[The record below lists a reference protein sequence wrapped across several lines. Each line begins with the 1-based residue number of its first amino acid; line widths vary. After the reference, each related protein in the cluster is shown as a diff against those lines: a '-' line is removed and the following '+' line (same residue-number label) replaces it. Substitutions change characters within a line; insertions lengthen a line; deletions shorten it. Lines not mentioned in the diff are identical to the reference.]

1 MTAQAPPLPPPPP
14 GWIPPPSPPSRWRRF
29 RAWLSG
35 LFKRKPKAPEPAR
48 PSPSARWKSVIKAR
62 GIYLRALGKDPTDST
77 GKVAR
82 LKAGADAIAQEAERR
97 RIERDAVATR
107 VKAEAFTAAQHGSAY
122 YLARNIWYGI
132 PMTGEPEVIYPELTD
147 EAALTLGEWFEY
159 VAKHKKDGE
168 DEMIDHLKMLIPA
181 NPGTYQAWTSGLQ
194 RQRKRWAVE
203 TDEVVVNKHLFALEA
218 GGDLRR
224 LGPTDGKREPSPDP
238 GETGRLSPAGLQD
251 RSGRRRREA

>member
-1 MTAQAPPLPPPPP
+1 MAKKLHPLPPPPP
-14 GWIPPPSPPSRWRRF
+14 ALLPPPPAPSLWSRF
-29 RAWLSG
+29 RGWLSG
-35 LFKRKPKAPEPAR
+35 LFKRKPKAPEPAPIVPIAESER
-48 PSPSARWKSVIKAR
+48 EAVAKAR

-82 LKAGADAIAQEAERR
+82 LKAGADAIALEAERR

-147 EAALTLGEWFEY
+147 EDALTMGEWFEY

-181 NPGTYQAWTSGLQ
+181 NPGETYQAWTSRLK

-203 TDEVVVNKHLFALEA
+203 TDEVVVNKRLFA
-218 GGDLRR
+218 RW
-224 LGPTDGKREPSPDP
+224 K
-238 GETGRLSPAGLQD
+238 GETYVDWVRRMGSANPSGVRPNRQGQPGRAG
-251 RSGRRRREA
+251 SVHSK

>member
-35 LFKRKPKAPEPAR
+35 LFKRKPKAPEPVPISER
-48 PSPSARWKSVIKAR
+48 EMESVIKAR

-82 LKAGADAIAQEAERR
+82 LKEGADAIAQEAERR

-107 VKAEAFTAAQHGSAY
+107 VKEEAFTAAQHGSAY
-122 YLARNIWYGI
+122 YLASNIWYGM

-147 EAALTLGEWFEY
+147 EAALTRGEWFEH

-168 DEMIDHLKMLIPA
+168 DEMIDHLKRLIPA
-181 NPGTYQAWTSGLQ
+181 NPGETYQAWTNRLQ
-194 RQRKRWAVE
+194 RQRRRWAVE
-203 TDEVVVNKHLFALEA
+203 TDEVVVNKHLFP
-218 GGDLRR
+218 R
-224 LGPTDGKREPSPDP
+224 KP
-238 GETGRLSPAGLQD
+238 GETYVDWVRRMGSANPSRIRPNRPVQPPRAG
-251 RSGRRRREA
+251 SVHSK